1 MDDHRIPGEV
11 SAAAHAFPDHGLASS
26 ADLPLAANRSPVD
39 DPNAQGRAWPHGAA
53 AGGSEWQPGN
63 DDAAQV
69 NPRRGPFSRRGPL
82 AANGRDAT
90 IAPTRDARDDAI
102 APTRDGRD
110 ATSTP
115 TGSDRDATI
124 APTRDDRGR
133 RRGRPWLDAG
143 RIGVLSAY
151 GIPDTDGVSQGTG
164 TGIPSPGALTA
175 AWQPPE
181 PASLHA
187 RSAPQATA
195 PSAGRARREVWTD
208 LAVERIRAPER
219 IPGVAV
225 EEDHRGLLQISRVR
239 IESEEAELRVGKRRG
254 RYITLEAPG
263 LRRRNAALQE
273 DTARALADELRSF
286 LPEAADAEILVV
298 GLGNWNATPDA
309 LGPRVVADLLI
320 TRHLREQV
328 PEDLR
333 GGLRS
338 LCAVAPGVL
347 GTTGIETGEII
358 RAIVDRIHPD
368 AMIAV
373 DALASRSIDRIAA
386 TIQLADTGIHPGS
399 GVGNDR
405 GDLSSETLGVPV
417 IAVGVPTVVHAFTI
431 ASDTVDLLI
440 QRIPRRPEFAGLRAM
455 DPEEKRRLI
464 AEVLTPSVG
473 DLMVTPK
480 EIDVLIEDMSRI
492 IAAAINAAVHPKIA
506 QQPTLF

>member
-1 MDDHRIPGEV
+1 MLALRGQDLDERSIPGEIG
-11 SAAAHAFPDHGLASS
+11 AAAHAFPDHGLASS
-26 ADLPLAANRSPVD
+26 ADRPPAGRLSPGALD
-39 DPNAQGRAWPHGAA
+39 DPDAQGRAWPRGA
-53 AGGSEWQPGN
+53 AGGETPAGGEGGAQRRLPVARQGPLSVAGDPYAPVPAVGPGS
-63 DDAAQV
+63 
-69 NPRRGPFSRRGPL
+69 PGGRGPDVEAG
-82 AANGRDAT
+82 AA
-90 IAPTRDARDDAI
+90 
-102 APTRDGRD
+102 
-110 ATSTP
+110 
-115 TGSDRDATI
+115 
-124 APTRDDRGR
+124 
-133 RRGRPWLDAG
+133 
-143 RIGVLSAY
+143 GVLQAY
-151 GIPDTDGVSQGTG
+151 APADGGRV
-164 TGIPSPGALTA
+164 GART
-175 AWQPPE
+175 
-181 PASLHA
+181 
-187 RSAPQATA
+187 RSAG
-195 PSAGRARREVWTD
+195 AGRARSEVWTD
-208 LAVERIRAPER
+208 LAVEAIRPPER

-225 EEDHRGLLQISRVR
+225 EEDRRGLLQISRVR

-286 LPEAADAEILVV
+286 LPQEADAEILVV

-309 LGPRVVADLLI
+309 LGPRVVGDLLI

-338 LCAVAPGVL
+338 LCAIAPGVL

-358 RAIVDRIHPD
+358 RAIVDRIKPD

-417 IAVGVPTVVHAFTI
+417 IAIGVPTVVHAFTI
-431 ASDTVDLLI
+431 ASDTVDLLTR
-440 QRIPRRPEFAGLRAM
+440 RIPRRAEFAALRAM
-455 DPEEKRRLI
+455 SAEEKRRLI

-492 IAAAINAAVHPKIA
+492 IAAGINAAVHPKIA

>member
-11 SAAAHAFPDHGLASS
+11 SPAAHPFPDHGLASS
-26 ADLPLAANRSPVD
+26 ADRPPAQPPRTQAD
-39 DPNAQGRAWPHGAA
+39 DPGASGRAWPRGAA
-53 AGGSEWQPGN
+53 AGEPRTAPAAA
-63 DDAAQV
+63 DAGV
-69 NPRRGPFSRRGPL
+69 NRQDPFARRGPL
-82 AANGRDAT
+82 AFGGPGRHRHSRPRQGDA
-90 IAPTRDARDDAI
+90 
-102 APTRDGRD
+102 
-110 ATSTP
+110 
-115 TGSDRDATI
+115 
-124 APTRDDRGR
+124 
-133 RRGRPWLDAG
+133 WLDAG
-143 RIGVLSAY
+143 ALGVRDAY
-151 GIPDTDGVSQGTG
+151 G
-164 TGIPSPGALTA
+164 A
-175 AWQPPE
+175 PE
-181 PASLHA
+181 
-187 RSAPQATA
+187 SAPVDRGGDDAADCDRPILHGPGPGQ
-195 PSAGRARREVWTD
+195 ARRQVWTD
-208 LAVERIRAPER
+208 LAVEAVGPPER

-225 EEDHRGLLQISRVR
+225 EEDRRGPLQISRVR

-286 LPEAADAEILVV
+286 LPDDPEAEILVV

-309 LGPRVVADLLI
+309 LGPRVVGDLLI

-417 IAVGVPTVVHAFTI
+417 VAIGVPTVVHAFTI

-440 QRIPRRPEFAGLRAM
+440 QRIPRRTEFAGLRAM
-455 DPEEKRRLI
+455 GGEEKRRLI

-492 IAAAINAAVHPKIA
+492 IAAGINAAVHPKTA
-506 QQPTLF
+506 RQPTLF

>member
-1 MDDHRIPGEV
+1 MDDQQRIPGEE

-26 ADLPLAANRSPVD
+26 ADLPPLGRPDEVD
-39 DPNAQGRAWPHGAA
+39 DPDGVGRDWPRGA
-53 AGGSEWQPGN
+53 AGGSVPAASGGGPYVGSRVPFVRSGPLSGGRANFEVGSLGVLQAYAAGPEDLAGG
-63 DDAAQV
+63 DDA
-69 NPRRGPFSRRGPL
+69 PTLPGRG
-82 AANGRDAT
+82 
-90 IAPTRDARDDAI
+90 
-102 APTRDGRD
+102 
-110 ATSTP
+110 
-115 TGSDRDATI
+115 
-124 APTRDDRGR
+124 
-133 RRGRPWLDAG
+133 
-143 RIGVLSAY
+143 
-151 GIPDTDGVSQGTG
+151 Q
-164 TGIPSPGALTA
+164 
-175 AWQPPE
+175 
-181 PASLHA
+181 
-187 RSAPQATA
+187 
-195 PSAGRARREVWTD
+195 ARRQVWTD
-208 LAVERIRAPER
+208 LAVEAIRPPER

-286 LPEAADAEILVV
+286 LPEDPDAEILVV

-309 LGPRVVADLLI
+309 LGPRVVGDLLI
-320 TRHLREQV
+320 TRHLRDQV

-358 RAIVDRIHPD
+358 RAIVDRVKPD

-373 DALASRSIDRIAA
+373 DALASRSIERIAA

-431 ASDTVDLLI
+431 ASDTIDLLI
-440 QRIPRRPEFAGLRAM
+440 QRIPRRAEFAGLRAM
-455 DPEEKRRLI
+455 GSEEKRRLI

-480 EIDVLIEDMSRI
+480 EVDVLIEDMSRI
-492 IAAAINAAVHPKIA
+492 IAAGINAAVHPKIA

>member
-1 MDDHRIPGEV
+1 MEEHCIPGEV
-11 SAAAHAFPDHGLASS
+11 IAAAHAFPDHGLASS
-26 ADLPLAANRSPVD
+26 ADRPLASGTPVD
-39 DPNAQGRAWPHGAA
+39 DPDAEGRAWPRGA
-53 AGGSEWQPGN
+53 AGGEAP
-63 DDAAQV
+63 AASGGGAHVGGQV
-69 NPRRGPFSRRGPL
+69 PFARRGPL
-82 AANGRDAT
+82 AVGGDPFAPVLAQGLGRG
-90 IAPTRDARDDAI
+90 ARQNA
-102 APTRDGRD
+102 AL
-110 ATSTP
+110 
-115 TGSDRDATI
+115 
-124 APTRDDRGR
+124 
-133 RRGRPWLDAG
+133 RPSELGGASLDAG
-143 RIGVLSAY
+143 ALGVMQAY
-151 GIPDTDGVSQGTG
+151 
-164 TGIPSPGALTA
+164 A
-175 AWQPPE
+175 AGREDPQAAQRPATQATRP
-181 PASLHA
+181 PASA
-187 RSAPQATA
+187 R
-195 PSAGRARREVWTD
+195 GRARSQVWTD
-208 LAVERIRAPER
+208 LAVESIRTPER

-239 IESEEAELRVGKRRG
+239 IETEEAELRVGKRRG

-286 LPEAADAEILVV
+286 LPEEQDAEILVV

-309 LGPRVVADLLI
+309 LGPRVVGDLLI

-347 GTTGIETGEII
+347 GTTGIETSEII
-358 RAIVDRIHPD
+358 RAIVDRIKPD

-440 QRIPRRPEFAGLRAM
+440 QRIPRRAEFAGLRAM
-455 DPEEKRRLI
+455 GGEEKRRLI

-492 IAAAINAAVHPKIA
+492 IAAGINAAVHPKIA